1 MQESGMFK
9 RAALLVLLC
18 VSIAGWSSCGG
29 STSSHYV
36 YATSANQVLAFRED
50 PHSGVLTP
58 VPGSPFATGNG
69 ARSAV
74 LAPSKKFLY
83 VANSGDNDISLFT
96 VSKGTLTEVSP
107 RISTNGT
114 PLFMAI
120 DPAGAYLYVATIA
133 PSNPISVFSIS
144 SSTGAL
150 TAFGSSLTGVTATGM
165 KLTPSGNFL
174 FVASAGAP
182 GSVSVFAVKA
192 GVLSIVAQTT
202 VGTNPVG
209 LATDSG
215 GSFLYVANSL
225 DNSISSFSIDASGA
239 LTQVSSFVD
248 LSTVPLALAVDPSG
262 KYLYVANTGSN
273 NITGYTISSGALTVL
288 SASPFGGISSP
299 GSIAVDPNDK
309 YLLVGS
315 QSSGGIAVYR
325 LDASNGTLSSPATY
339 SSGSSVTSIV
349 VTD

>member
-1 MQESGMFK
+1 MFK

-74 LAPSKKFLY
+74 LAPSKKVLY

-96 VSKGTLTEVSP
+96 VSSSGTLTEVTP
-107 RISTNGT
+107 RTTTNGT
-114 PLFMAI
+114 PIFLAI
-120 DPAGAYLYVATIA
+120 DPAGGFLYVATSS
-133 PSNPISVFSIS
+133 PSNSISVFSIS
-144 SSTGAL
+144 SSSGAL
-150 TAFGSSLTGVTATGM
+150 TTVGSPFPIGVSATGM

-182 GSVSVFAVKA
+182 GSVSVLAVKA

-202 VGTNPVG
+202 AGTNPVG
-209 LATDSG
+209 LATDSS

-288 SASPFGGISSP
+288 STSPFGGISSP

>member
-1 MQESGMFK
+1 MFK

-18 VSIAGWSSCGG
+18 VSIAGWSSCG

-74 LAPSKKFLY
+74 LAPSKKFVY

-96 VSKGTLTEVSP
+96 VSSSGTLTEVTP
-107 RISTNGT
+107 RTTTNGT
-114 PLFMAI
+114 PLFLAI
-120 DPAGAYLYVATIA
+120 DPAGAFLYVATAA
-133 PSNPISVFSIS
+133 PSNSLSVFSIS
-144 SSTGAL
+144 SSSGAL
-150 TAFGSSLTGVTATGM
+150 TAVGSPFPIGISATGM

-182 GSVSVFAVKA
+182 GAVSAFAVTA
-192 GVLSIVAQTT
+192 GVLSVVAQTA

-209 LATDSG
+209 LATDAG
-215 GSFLYVANSL
+215 GSILYVANSL
-225 DNSISSFSIDASGA
+225 DNPISSFSIDASGA
-239 LTQVSSFVD
+239 LTQVSSFAD
-248 LSTVPLALAVDPSG
+248 LSTVPLALVVDPSG

-273 NITGYTISSGALTVL
+273 NITGYTMSSGALTVL
-288 SASPFGGISSP
+288 STSPFGGISSP
-299 GSIAVDPNDK
+299 SSIAVDPNDK

-325 LDASNGTLSSPATY
+325 LNASNGTLSSPATY
-339 SSGSSVTSIV
+339 SSGSSVTSII